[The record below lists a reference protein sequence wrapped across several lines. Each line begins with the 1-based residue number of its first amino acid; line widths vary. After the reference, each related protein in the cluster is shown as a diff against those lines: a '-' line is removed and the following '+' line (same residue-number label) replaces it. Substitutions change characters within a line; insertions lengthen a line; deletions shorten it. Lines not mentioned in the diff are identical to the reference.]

1 MSDWVQYLPLVLLL
15 VLFWFLVLRPA
26 RARQRSVVSLQDSL
40 EVGQQVMLT
49 SGLYG
54 ELVALSD
61 ETVELRVA
69 ADTVVTVARLAVARV
84 VGDEAPADGGEPS

>member
-26 RARQRSVVSLQDSL
+26 RNRQREFTSLQDSL

-54 ELVALSD
+54 ELASLAD
-61 ETVELRVA
+61 DTVGLRIA
-69 ADTVVTVARLAVARV
+69 PDTVVTVARAAVARIITPEPIPNE
-84 VGDEAPADGGEPS
+84 DPA